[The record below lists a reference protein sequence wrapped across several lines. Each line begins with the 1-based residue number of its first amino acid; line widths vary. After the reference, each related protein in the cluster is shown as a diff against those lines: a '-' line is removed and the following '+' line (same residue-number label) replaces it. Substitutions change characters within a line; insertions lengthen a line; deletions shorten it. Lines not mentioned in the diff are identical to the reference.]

1 MVMAV
6 VVVIMVMVVV
16 VGVGVIVIMVVVAV
30 MVMVVVVVRT
40 PPVNVIMIMTVLVF
54 VFVVVVMVVV
64 VIRTPSVNASV
75 IARPV
80 DNDLAVTSVTAMSAS
95 MLRVVIATLSN
106 MSGRAVTVEIGL
118 LLRPVHGDRFTRTG
132 ESLQI
137 KAHICVNF
145 ARVNRK

>member
-54 VFVVVVMVVV
+54 VFVVMVVV

-118 LLRPVHGDRFTRTG
+118 LLRPVHGDRFLTRTG